1 MVLVNLCLREG
12 SFLWTTISVNLLL
25 YVFKRSSTYFSVTN
39 LNNVVKWSASMLRE
53 WSKKCS
59 WLWSNTAEPNCSTT
73 ALWIAAL
80 RFLSKQMPFLCSIT
94 LHWKMTDTFFFKCT
108 ISCFDLFGSNSD
120 WQAYRCSFAILL
132 GVGGSTILRFLGDLR
147 FGFGETC
154 KCWGN
159 FGKMLGTALGF
170 NFCLPKPLIGWKLS
184 GVKWS
189 LQMYMSFFG
198 FQLSRR
204 IALIHFVNRSGLFT
218 GILWKEWPDP
228 VFHLLVQP

>member
-1 MVLVNLCLREG
+1 MVIL
-12 SFLWTTISVNLLL
+12 SF
-25 YVFKRSSTYFSVTN
+25 
-39 LNNVVKWSASMLRE
+39 
-53 WSKKCS
+53 
-59 WLWSNTAEPNCSTT
+59 SNAQFPVLIYLDQT
-73 ALWIAAL
+73 
-80 RFLSKQMPFLCSIT
+80 
-94 LHWKMTDTFFFKCT
+94 
-108 ISCFDLFGSNSD
+108 D

-132 GVGGSTILRFLGDLR
+132 GVGGSTIWRFLGDLR

-159 FGKMLGTALGF
+159 FGQMLGTALGF
-170 NFCLPKPLIGWKLS
+170 NFRLPKPLIGRKLS

-218 GILWKEWPDP
+218 GILWKPSLPSIGTAISLAWSHHAEIKKKYLKYLISWKWSLKYKFVPFTTESTIFFQYTKICSEMCFSP
-228 VFHLLVQP
+228 WNASLNINTLS